1 MKTVAFHTLGCK
13 VNQYDTEAI
22 ATQFIEAGY
31 EIVDFDQPADVF
43 VINTC
48 TVTNMSDRKSRQ
60 MIRRASRNNPQ
71 AKIVVV
77 GCFAQTAPEE
87 VQAIPGVNLVV
98 GTNDRGQIVQLV
110 EKLDLDEGYSLVGE
124 IFQVDDFEEMS
135 VTSFQGRT
143 RAFLKIQDGCNQFC
157 SYCKVPYA
165 RGKSRSRKS
174 ENIKE
179 EVNNIVSQ
187 GYREIVLTGVHLGG
201 YGSDLQP
208 ASSLAKITELIS
220 HIPGVQRVRI
230 SSVDPNEIDQHLLE
244 LLANNPHVCRH
255 LHIPLQS
262 GSDTILEKM
271 RRKYRTTDYLQ
282 IVEKARELVPNI
294 ALTTDVIVG
303 FPGESD
309 ELFQETYDFIKS
321 IGFAKL
327 HVFKYSPRTGTPA
340 ASFPEQ
346 VSNVD
351 KERRSHQLIQLSDEM
366 AFQFHQQFLGEI
378 VEVLVEGQES
388 DTVTGFTDNYL
399 RVTGSFTKI
408 SEELVGQLVK
418 VKINSVDAHQL
429 TGILVEDV

>member
-282 IVEKARELVPNI
+282 IVKARELV
-294 ALTTDVIVG
+294 LT
-303 FPGESD
+303 
-309 ELFQETYDFIKS
+309 
-321 IGFAKL
+321 
-327 HVFKYSPRTGTPA
+327 
-340 ASFPEQ
+340 
-346 VSNVD
+346 
-351 KERRSHQLIQLSDEM
+351 
-366 AFQFHQQFLGEI
+366 
-378 VEVLVEGQES
+378 
-388 DTVTGFTDNYL
+388 
-399 RVTGSFTKI
+399 
-408 SEELVGQLVK
+408 
-418 VKINSVDAHQL
+418 
-429 TGILVEDV
+429 